1 MAKGGI
7 KKGTVIHP
15 IKFITRIK
23 HIWQSGLQKLKN
35 GGRVSSGMPLQ
46 HTHIRTLYSSIKA
59 PAAVSTISRD
69 AIMQGKCH

>member
-7 KKGTVIHP
+7 KKGTVIRP
-15 IKFITRIK
+15 NKFITHIK
-23 HIWQSGLQKLKN
+23 LFWQSELLKLKN
-35 GGRVSSGMPLQ
+35 GGHVSSGMPLK
-46 HTHIRTLYSSIKA
+46 HTHTRYSIKA